1 MKKKSEQKLEI
12 EKVRKINFSTRR
24 VTVTKIEK
32 ILYKSFKV
40 LDHGLITWG
49 MILQ

>member
-1 MKKKSEQKLEI
+1 MKKKSEQELEI

-32 ILYKSFKV
+32 ILYN
-40 LDHGLITWG
+40 
-49 MILQ
+49 MLQVYK